1 MIVVHVHGR
10 KAARASLAT
19 VGKEAVAIQSFFQKA
34 LARKAFASLA
44 TLLMLNRVQFIR

>member
-1 MIVVHVHGR
+1 MR

-19 VGKEAVAIQSFFQKA
+19 VCVETVVIQSFYQEA